1 MAGLPSTLP
10 EQRNNTSNSSNHGQ
24 HLRVAY
30 YALGAMLSNEGVCL
44 FHFTHNEAETLRC
57 LNPGYCPQNCML
69 LPATES
75 SPGEGTKRG
84 TGLSQSTEDAQSTE
98 TSPSQYE
105 TPAEPWSGETGVKGN
120 LDRNLWTNRRGRH

>member
-1 MAGLPSTLP
+1 MFISF
-10 EQRNNTSNSSNHGQ
+10 S
-24 HLRVAY
+24 
-30 YALGAMLSNEGVCL
+30 
-44 FHFTHNEAETLRC
+44 HNEAETLRC